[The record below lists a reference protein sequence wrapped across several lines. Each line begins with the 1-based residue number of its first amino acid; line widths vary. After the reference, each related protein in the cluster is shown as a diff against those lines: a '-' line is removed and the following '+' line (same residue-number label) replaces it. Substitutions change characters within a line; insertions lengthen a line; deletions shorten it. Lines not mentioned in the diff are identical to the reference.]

1 MILQALCEYYDR
13 CSQDPE
19 KALPIMGFEYKE
31 IAQIL
36 EKDEKAIDNAMQRI
50 RKKKKKIE

>member
-50 RKKKKKIE
+50 RSKAKKIE